1 MSHVDWKHLAVRV
14 VAVTIIVIG
23 AGLMSTTAWAQ
34 AQGANASIIGVVTD
48 KTGAVIP
55 NATVTVSSPALQ
67 VSQLTTQTDSQGNY
81 KFVILPAP
89 GTYKLTFTAASFR
102 TLVKQGIT
110 LTVGFTARIDTV
122 LPVGDAT
129 TQVVVT
135 SAGPVVDTV
144 STAVT
149 STLQGETLSQ
159 VPKPM
164 GMQDLLS
171 MAAGVNLGGGSP
183 DVGDSDLAIALK
195 VETDAIGVSGNVA
208 DTLMPELR
216 IEGLNTLTEHAAN
229 GRVYLDSMAVGE
241 AELKTSGNNAE
252 VGLPG
257 VAQEAVMKT
266 GSNTFHGDAQGDF
279 ERPSFQSNNITAA
292 EAAPPNNLKFG
303 NPLAGDAYYDYAAD
317 LGGRIIRDK
326 LWFYGGLS
334 KQLINEG
341 QANFHGGPDAAG
353 CWTCADVPNALLL
366 SALPQYDGKLEYQ
379 LTHGTK
385 VTFSELWG
393 QKLLNNQSG
402 SPTRPLPASQYE
414 LQPGKIWEI
423 GVNSMISPRM
433 VLIGEFGYAGYD
445 VDYEPE
451 PASQIGQFGFTKG
464 AEFAGSPSEEDLTNK
479 FYTGPYPTLFN
490 DKPQNSHEMPI
501 TMTYIPARPHLGG
514 NHQFSFGTDDYW
526 QSAGSR
532 LTHDNPSG
540 DYLLQF
546 KNDKPNQI
554 TVYNFPIP
562 TSISKLTVQAFY
574 ATDTWT
580 IKQVALDLGVRW
592 ERYHAFNPT
601 QSKPAGQ
608 FADLFPAQTFPA
620 QDLLTWTDVTPRIG
634 AAWNVGG
641 RGKTVIKGFFGMF
654 RDTPGDV
661 FGNAYSPN
669 GQVSRTYAW
678 AGPCAPTAPLAPVEY
693 QCDATADFLN
703 TLPSLTPISVS
714 GGKSQVLNTHLKQD
728 YIDEYD
734 ASVER
739 EIGPNTGVTV
749 SYIFHGVYDNYPVDA
764 NGVDIG
770 HDYNIACPGPECPN
784 ANASYTDTF
793 NGVSTPITLYTYAKG
808 SGTNENEQVNTP
820 SSRPDTYSTLMFS
833 FARRTS
839 AKWSAAAS
847 FWDTKYHRWIN
858 GTAGMNGDPNSW
870 LYPIDNTWN
879 WGFNAN
885 AYYNLPRGFALS
897 SFLTSESGTPGQRT
911 NTFVDTAGLSQ
922 GSETINVGPYGQFRG
937 PVISNLSV
945 KAAKIFTLGERY
957 HIEGNVQ
964 VFNVLNSSAAV
975 STNYLTTTNPK
986 KPTFGVITDLISP
999 RVLRLGAKFS
1009 F

>member
-1 MSHVDWKHLAVRV
+1 MSNVNRKHLAHRLFA
-14 VAVTIIVIG
+14 VATLAGGLVFAPTVT
-23 AGLMSTTAWAQ
+23 WAQ
-34 AQGANASIIGVVTD
+34 SMGEYANIIGVVTD
-48 KTGAVIP
+48 STQAVIP
-55 NATVTVSSPALQ
+55 NATVILTSPALQ
-67 VSQLTTQTDSQGNY
+67 VPQMTTTTDSAGGY
-81 KFVILPAP
+81 KFVMLPAP
-89 GTYKLTFTAASFR
+89 GTYKLVFGAPGFHTV
-102 TLVKQGIT
+102 VKQGIT
-110 LTVGFTARIDTV
+110 LTVGFTAKVDSV
-122 LPVGDAT
+122 MPVGNAT

-135 SAGPVVDTV
+135 SAGPVINTV

-171 MAAGVNLGGGSP
+171 MAAGVTLGGGSP

-195 VETDAIGVSGNVA
+195 VETDAIGVSGDVA
-208 DTLMPELR
+208 DILMPELR

-317 LGGRIIRDK
+317 FGGRIIRNK

-341 QANFHGGPDAAG
+341 QANYKGGPDATG
-353 CWTCADVPNALLL
+353 CWTCADSPNALLL
-366 SALPQYDGKLEYQ
+366 SDLPQYDGKLEYQ
-379 LTHGTK
+379 LAHSTK
-385 VTFSELWG
+385 VIFSELWG
-393 QKLLNNQSG
+393 RKLLNNQSG

-414 LQPGKIWEI
+414 LQPGKIWEVS
-423 GVNSMISPRM
+423 VNSVISPRM
-433 VLIGEFGYAGYD
+433 VLVGEFGYAGYD

-451 PASQIGQFGFTKG
+451 PVSQIGQFGFSKG
-464 AEFAGSPSEEDLTNK
+464 AEFSGSPSEEELTTK
-479 FYTGPYPTLFN
+479 LYTGPYPTLFN
-490 DKPQNSHEMPI
+490 DKPQNSYEMPI
-501 TMTYIPARPHLGG
+501 TVTYIPANPRLGG
-514 NHQFSFGTDDYW
+514 HHQFTFGTDDYW

-532 LTHDNPSG
+532 LTHDNASG
-540 DYLLQF
+540 DYLLGF
-546 KNDKPNQI
+546 KNGKPDQI

-562 TSISKLTVQAFY
+562 TSISDMTNQAIY

-580 IKQVALDLGVRW
+580 FKQVALDLGLRW
-592 ERYHAFNPT
+592 ERYHAFNPA

-608 FADLFPAQTFPA
+608 FADLFPAQAFPA
-620 QDLLTWTDVTPRIG
+620 QDLLTWTDVVPRLG

-641 RGKTVIKGFFGMF
+641 RGKTVIKGFYGMF
-654 RDTPGDV
+654 RDTPGNV
-661 FGNAYSPN
+661 FGNAYNSN
-669 GQVSRTYAW
+669 AQVSSTYAW
-678 AGPCAPTAPLAPVEY
+678 NGPCAPTAPSAPVEY
-693 QCDATADFLN
+693 QCDVTPDYLAS
-703 TLPSLTPISVS
+703 LPSLTPISQS
-714 GGKSQVLNTHLKQD
+714 GGKSQILNTKLKQD
-728 YIDEYD
+728 YINEYD

-739 EIGPNTGVTV
+739 EIGPNMGVTA

-770 HDYNIACPGPECPN
+770 HDYNTPVQF
-784 ANASYTDTF
+784 TD
-793 NGVSTPITLYTYAKG
+793 VSTGAPVTLYTYA
-808 SGTNENEQVNTP
+808 SGTGKNENEQINTP
-820 SSRPDTYSTLMFS
+820 SGRPDTYNTLMFS
-833 FARRTS
+833 FAKRTS

-858 GTAGMNGDPNSW
+858 GTANLYGDPNSW
-870 LYPIDNTWN
+870 FYPVDTTWN

-885 AYYNLPRGFALS
+885 AYYNLPKGFALS
-897 SFLTSESGTPGQRT
+897 SFLTMESGTPGQRT
-911 NTFVDTAGLSQ
+911 EVFGSTASLSQ
-922 GSETINVGPYGQFRG
+922 GSETVNMGPYGQYRG

-945 KAAKIFTLGERY
+945 KAAKIFAIGERC
-957 HIEGNVQ
+957 HVEGNVQ

-975 STNYLTTTNPK
+975 TTNYLTTTNPN
-986 KPTFGVITDLISP
+986 KPTFGVISSLISP
-999 RVLRLGAKFS
+999 RVARLGLKFS

>member
-1 MSHVDWKHLAVRV
+1 MSHVNWKQLAVRV
-14 VAVTIIVIG
+14 VAVTVVVIG
-23 AGLMSTTAWAQ
+23 AGLMSTIAWAQ

-55 NATVTVSSPALQ
+55 NATVTVTSPALQ
-67 VSQLTTQTDSQGNY
+67 VSQLTTHTDSQGNY

-89 GTYKLTFTAASFR
+89 GTYKLVFTAASFR
-102 TLVKQGIT
+102 TVVKQGIT

-171 MAAGVNLGGGSP
+171 LAAGVNLGGGSP
-183 DVGDSDLAIALK
+183 DVGDSDLAVALK
-195 VETDAIGVSGNVA
+195 VETDAIGVSGDVN
-208 DTLMPELR
+208 DMLQPELR
-216 IEGLNTLTEHAAN
+216 IEGLNTLTEHASN
-229 GRVYLDSMAVGE
+229 GRVYLNSIAVGE

-257 VAQEAVMKT
+257 VAQEAVMKS
-266 GSNTFHGDAQGDF
+266 GGNTFHGDAEGDF

-303 NPLAGDAYYDYAAD
+303 NPLVGDAYYDYAAD
-317 LGGRIIRDK
+317 FGGRIIRNR

-341 QANFHGGPDAAG
+341 QVNFHGGPDAAG
-353 CWTCADVPNALLL
+353 CWTCADAPSATEL

-385 VTFSELWG
+385 LMFSELWG
-393 QKLLNNQSG
+393 QKLLNNQSS

-414 LQPGKIWEI
+414 LQPGKIWDVA
-423 GVNSMISPRM
+423 VNSTISPRM
-433 VLIGEFGYAGYD
+433 VLVGEFGYAGYD

-451 PASQIGQFGFTKG
+451 PVSQIGQFGFTKG
-464 AEFAGSPSEEDLTNK
+464 AEFAGSPSEEELTTK
-479 FYTGPYPTLFN
+479 LYTGPYPTLFN
-490 DKPQNSHEMPI
+490 NKPQNSYEMPI
-501 TMTYIPARPHLGG
+501 ALTYIPANPHLGG

-526 QSAGSR
+526 QSAGSS
-532 LTHDNPSG
+532 LTHDNASG

-546 KNDKPNQI
+546 NNGKPDQI

-562 TSISKLTVQAFY
+562 NSISKLTVQSAY

-592 ERYHAFNPT
+592 ERYHAFNPA

-608 FADLFPAQTFPA
+608 FADLFPAQTFPS

-641 RGKTVIKGFFGMF
+641 KGKTVIKGFFGRF
-654 RDTPGDV
+654 GDTPGDV
-661 FGNAYSPN
+661 FGNAYNSN
-669 GQVSRTYAW
+669 GQVSRTYSW
-678 AGPCAPTAPLAPVEY
+678 PGPCAPTAALAPVEY
-693 QCDATADFLN
+693 NCDVTQDFLAS
-703 TLPSLTPISVS
+703 LPSLPSGPES
-714 GGKSQVLNTHLKQD
+714 GGKSQVLNPHLKQD
-728 YIDEYD
+728 YVNEYD

-739 EIGPNTGVTV
+739 EIGPDMGVTV
-749 SYIFHGVYDNYPVDA
+749 SYIFHGVYNNYPVDA

-770 HDYNIACPGPECPN
+770 HNYDVP
-784 ANASYTDTF
+784 
-793 NGVSTPITLYTYAKG
+793 VSFKDVVTGNPITLYTYAPKTG
-808 SGTNENEQVNTP
+808 QNENEQINTP
-820 SSRPDTYSTLMFS
+820 SSRPDTYHTLMFS
-833 FARRTS
+833 FAKRTS
-839 AKWSAAAS
+839 SKWSAAAS

-858 GTAGMNGDPNSW
+858 GTAGLYGDPNTW
-870 LYPIDNTWN
+870 FYPVDNTWN

-897 SFLTSESGTPGQRT
+897 AFETMESGTPGQRT
-911 NTFVDTAGLSQ
+911 EVFGSSSTLTQ
-922 GSETINVGPYGQFRG
+922 GSETVNVGPYGQYRG
-937 PVISNLSV
+937 PVISNLSM
-945 KAAKIFTLGERY
+945 KAAKIFSIGERY
-957 HIEGNVQ
+957 HLEGNVQ
-964 VFNVLNSSAAV
+964 VFNILNSSAAV
-975 STNYLTTTNPK
+975 STNYLTTLNPS
-986 KPTFGVITDLISP
+986 KPTFGVITSLISP
-999 RVLRLGAKFS
+999 RVVRFGAKFS